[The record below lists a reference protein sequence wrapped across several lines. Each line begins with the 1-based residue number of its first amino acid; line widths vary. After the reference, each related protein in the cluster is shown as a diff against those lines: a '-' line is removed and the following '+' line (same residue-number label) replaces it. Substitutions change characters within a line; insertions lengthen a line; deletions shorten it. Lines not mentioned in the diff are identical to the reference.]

1 MASRAGN
8 SKVLSLG
15 PMITGFFRQ
24 IPHITRKLIGIFCK
38 IRSRALRSDTFEQL
52 ACQIVQLGLAIRL

>member
-1 MASRAGN
+1 M
-8 SKVLSLG
+8 VLSLG

-38 IRSRALRSDTFEQL
+38 ITSRALRSDPFEQL